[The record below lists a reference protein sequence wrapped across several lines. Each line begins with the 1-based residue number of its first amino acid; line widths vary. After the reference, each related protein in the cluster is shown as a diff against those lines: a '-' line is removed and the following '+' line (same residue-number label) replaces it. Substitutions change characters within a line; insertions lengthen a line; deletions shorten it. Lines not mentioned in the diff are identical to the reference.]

1 MNDTDKNMKG
11 TTTVGFVCKD
21 GVVLATE
28 TRATMGSLVANKN
41 ADKLFQ
47 LDDKIGATIAG
58 TVSHAQSLMDIL
70 KAEISLYKLRN
81 EKEMSID
88 SLAVLTSNILKSQP
102 FYVQTIVG
110 GVDKKGPKLYSMDPS
125 GSYIE
130 DKCISTGSGSPYALG
145 VLEDRYNEDITVEE
159 GKEVAIKAITSAME
173 RDVYSGNHYRLATI
187 TEDGMKIYTREEIAQ
202 IKENM

>member
-1 MNDTDKNMKG
+1 MKG